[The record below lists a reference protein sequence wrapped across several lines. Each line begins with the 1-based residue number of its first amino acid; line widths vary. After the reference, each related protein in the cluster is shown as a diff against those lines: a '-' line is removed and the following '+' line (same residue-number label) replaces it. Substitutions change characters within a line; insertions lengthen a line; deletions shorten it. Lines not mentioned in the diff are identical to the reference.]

1 MMTLCADISG
11 HRVYDILCKTRYTV
25 YIPNFQC
32 KYDTDTKALVCP
44 GPTASACRIE
54 ILEWS
59 FLCSCERT
67 CCICGT
73 CQYRPRSTMWQQ
85 CRKSALVH
93 CHPPP
98 DHTARF
104 EADGDRSWDQRAIC
118 HCSSSSLRVGEILWV
133 SPTSSHSSTVYICT
147 STLIRFDSM
156 MIRDCI
162 YLIFSAVIDFR
173 LVLVARRKLMG
184 RFLLLL
190 CVIFYTGLLSSVK
203 LTSWCYHL
211 QILPSDCQT
220 SWLLSSTERTSNMRI
235 I

>member
-1 MMTLCADISG
+1 MSDRDSGVVIFMQLWANLLHLWDMSISSTI
-11 HRVYDILCKTRYTV
+11 HDV
-25 YIPNFQC
+25 
-32 KYDTDTKALVCP
+32 
-44 GPTASACRIE
+44 TAVSKV
-54 ILEWS
+54 
-59 FLCSCERT
+59 CSCSLSSST
-67 CCICGT
+67 
-73 CQYRPRSTMWQQ
+73 RSY
-85 CRKSALVH
+85 S
-93 CHPPP
+93 P
-98 DHTARF
+98 F
-104 EADGDRSWDQRAIC
+104 RSGWWSIVRSEGNLS

-162 YLIFSAVIDFR
+162 YLIFFAVIDFR
-173 LVLVARRKLMG
+173 LVLVARRKLMC